1 MATNSSALAPLLK
14 RREALVKELGVINE
28 RLLKTALDA
37 VAATPLAMPA
47 AVGRAVAKGAGAA
60 KSKRRSWF
68 ERGEALTLS
77 KKLLTKPMA
86 QADLVRALSAAK
98 GYTKGLT
105 AADQKRFQSAA
116 YQAIANGIAG
126 KKLVQAKDGKVSAR

>member
-1 MATNSSALAPLLK
+1 MAAIPSRITPLLR
-14 RREALVKELGVINE
+14 RREALVRELSVVNE
-28 RLLKTALDA
+28 QLLRTALDA
-37 VAATPLAMPA
+37 VATTPHELPAVLARNGAKPLA
-47 AVGRAVAKGAGAA
+47 GL
-60 KSKRRSWF
+60 KSRRRSWF
-68 ERGEALTLS
+68 ERGEALILS

-98 GYTKGLT
+98 GYTKSLS